1 MSDYS
6 PSYLSRLNAFPENFA
21 RFITRIPGVEVSL
34 DREGVISALTP
45 AHEKVMQQGGID
57 PKYLRRAQQVH
68 GNRVAIVGDI
78 GCSFP
83 VEGVDGLYCGGVA
96 DCCLGIYVADC
107 AAVWVYDTV
116 SGSRGLVHSG
126 KRGTEQNIVS
136 VLFARMH
143 KVLGVQARNCIAV
156 ISPCVRPPHYEV
168 DLPPILYNQLQEAGV
183 LPENI
188 VDSGLDTAADLE
200 TFYSYRAEKGCTGR
214 MLALFGRRAPAD
226 RRVGSLQ

>member
-1 MSDYS
+1 MNDYS
-6 PSYLSRLNAFPENFA
+6 PSYLARLNAFPENFA
-21 RFITRIPGVEVSL
+21 RFITRIPGVEVGL
-34 DREGVISALTP
+34 DRESVISALTP
-45 AHEKVMQQGGID
+45 THENVLRLGGID
-57 PKYLRRAQQVH
+57 PRYLRRAQQVH

-78 GCSFP
+78 GYSFP

-126 KRGTEQNIVS
+126 KRGTEQNIVGE
-136 VLFARMH
+136 LFARMY
-143 KVLGVQARNCIAV
+143 KVLGVHARNCIAV

-168 DLPPILYNQLQEAGV
+168 DLPPAICGQLREAGV

-188 VDSGLDTAADLE
+188 VDSGLDTAANLE

-214 MLALFGRRAPAD
+214 MLALFGRRSPVAQQ
-226 RRVGSLQ
+226 VGSSQ